1 MFFLLSK
8 LLEFVL
14 APLNWIIVMVLMAL
28 VYRRD
33 PFRSRRWLVAAATL
47 LILLSNPL
55 LLYFAVRAWEV
66 PAYRT
71 NDLQRTYKVGV
82 LLGGGMNNYDEALD
96 RPMYSQS
103 VDRIMLTMTL
113 YKQGKIEKI
122 LISGGSGF
130 VLNRNF
136 SEADRTRELFM
147 MAGIPEEDIIVET
160 RSRNTYEN
168 AVESARV
175 LRELGVSDT
184 ALLITSAI
192 HIRRALACFHKAGVA
207 VHPFPAD
214 RKAGQL
220 VWSPAKIILPD
231 ATCLEG
237 WKVLIKEWVGVIVY
251 RFRGMA

>member
-14 APLNWIIVMVLMAL
+14 APVNWIILMLVLAL
-28 VYRRD
+28 AFRRD
-33 PFRSRRWLVAAATL
+33 VVRSRRWLVAAATVLFL
-47 LILLSNPL
+47 LTNPF
-55 LLYFAVRAWEV
+55 LLYLAVKAWEV

-71 NDLQRTYKVGV
+71 DALHRTYKVGV
-82 LLGGGMNNYDEALD
+82 LLGGGMNNYDESLD
-96 RPMYSQS
+96 RPVYSQS

-113 YKQGKIEKI
+113 YKQDKIEKI

-136 SEADRTRELFM
+136 SEADRTRELFV
-147 MAGIPEEDIIVET
+147 MAGIPKEDIIVET
-160 RSRNTYEN
+160 SSRNTFEN

-175 LRELGVSDT
+175 LRELGVNDT
-184 ALLITSAI
+184 SLLITSAI

-214 RKAGQL
+214 RKTGVL
-220 VWSPAKIILPD
+220 IWSPDKIILPD

-237 WKVLIKEWVGVIVY
+237 WKILIKEWIGVIVY
-251 RFRGMA
+251 RLRGMA